1 MLSCRFLRP
10 GRLAVATISCVLAL
24 AGAAASASGAIPV
37 NLRVEGSTRTLFEGT
52 APSEPLPLP
61 GGIATTSSE
70 GAHPCDVKDNG
81 SNGGFGPS
89 ASTPTAALYE
99 AATAQGLAFD
109 ATWSATFNDFLVTQ
123 VGGDVNGGAP
133 EFASWG
139 YAVSFTTAGVGGCQF
154 QLAPGSSV
162 LWAYNYFNLPHLL
175 SLTGPV
181 AAEAGSPFTVHVADG
196 QTGEPLAGASI
207 GEVSG
212 GVTTPIASTA
222 PTDARGD
229 VTIVIARPGV
239 VTLKATRSD
248 AVRSN
253 GLVVCVHTAGDG
265 TCGTSVASPGAVPG
279 PAATRAGS
287 APQAALF
294 ARILGVRAG
303 RTYPRRRAP
312 RVLRGVV
319 HLSGGAVLRE
329 VRMRL
334 QRRHRGRCFSFSGAR
349 ERFLRSRSCAA
360 APFFSVGSAQSF
372 SYLLPGRLPGGR
384 YTFDIQAIDGRGQ
397 ASRLVGG
404 VSHVVFRVR

>member
-1 MLSCRFLRP
+1 MSSCRFLRP
-10 GRLAVATISCVLAL
+10 GRLAVATSSCLAL

-37 NLRVEGSTRTLFEGT
+37 NLRVEGSTQTLFEGT
-52 APSEPLPLP
+52 VSSEPLALP
-61 GGIATTSSE
+61 GGMATKSSE
-70 GAHPCDVKDNG
+70 GAHPCDFKDNG

-139 YAVSFTTAGVGGCQF
+139 YAVNFTTAGVGGCQF
-154 QLAPGSSV
+154 QLASGSSV

-175 SLTGPV
+175 SLAGPS
-181 AAEAGSPFTVHVADG
+181 AAEAGGPFTVHVADG

-207 GEVSG
+207 AEVAG

-222 PTDARGD
+222 PTDVRGD
-229 VTIVIARPGV
+229 TTVVLARAGV
-239 VTLKATRSD
+239 ATLKATRSD

-253 GLVVCVHTAGDG
+253 ALAVCVYAGGDG
-265 TCGTSVASPGAVPG
+265 TCGTSVAPPGAVAG

-287 APQAALF
+287 VLQAVLI

-303 RTYPRRRAP
+303 HTYPRRLAP

-319 HLSGGAVLRE
+319 HLSGGAVLRQ
-329 VRMRL
+329 VRIRL
-334 QRRHRGRCFSFSGAR
+334 QRRYRARCFNFSGTR
-349 ERFLRSRSCAA
+349 ERFARSRSCAA
-360 APFFSVGSAQSF
+360 ASFFIVGSAQSF
-372 SYLLPGRLPGGR
+372 SYLLPARLPPGR
-384 YTFDIQAIDGRGQ
+384 YTFELQAIDGRGQ
-397 ASRLVGG
+397 SSRLVDG